1 MAVDE
6 SRLKCEKNDLKTSIL
21 YSYLAETNTKWKPV
35 GLTFVEYPEGDLAGK
50 ILAWLSLSPIFILIG
65 FVAVIIFRRELH
77 TVAFFLGCVLN
88 EGLSIAIKHA
98 IKEPRPC
105 RSPTSHYIEYGMP
118 SSHAAFVAF
127 FTTYTLFFVYV
138 RLPSPSSEFID
149 NLWRH
154 LTSLGLLCLT
164 AAVSFGRVYLHYHT
178 LHQVLWGLAL
188 GLCFGIVWFL
198 IVHNLLTQ
206 LFPVITSWKISEY
219 FLIRDST
226 RIPSILWFEYTRAR
240 EEVRK
245 RQRRKSS

>member
-138 RLPSPSSEFID
+138 
-149 NLWRH
+149 
-154 LTSLGLLCLT
+154 
-164 AAVSFGRVYLHYHT
+164 
-178 LHQVLWGLAL
+178 
-188 GLCFGIVWFL
+188 
-198 IVHNLLTQ
+198 
-206 LFPVITSWKISEY
+206 
-219 FLIRDST
+219 
-226 RIPSILWFEYTRAR
+226 
-240 EEVRK
+240 
-245 RQRRKSS
+245 